1 MGKKLIGEFIN
12 GMHLNA
18 PYHSRMAGGNNNLL
32 YISKQL
38 EENRAM
44 INVTGD

>member
-1 MGKKLIGEFIN
+1 MGKELISEFIK

-18 PYHSRMAGGNNNLL
+18 PYHSRMTGGNNNVL

-38 EENRAM
+38 EENKQSNDKRER
-44 INVTGD
+44 